1 MNPRIQEF
9 HCIMP
14 IGNIPSVLEHGILS
28 YERAARLPHRSVA
41 MPEMQD
47 RRDKKKIPGGLKLHQ
62 YASLYLDARNPMM
75 FKRKGEANSLCVLRV
90 STGVT
95 AIQGVVVTDMNAGS
109 DWMRAFPPDRIDCL
123 DLESIYADDWRHPGN
138 PPAYWRHK
146 AKKCAEVLV
155 PHCVPI
161 EYLSGAFV
169 ATDEGE
175 HALRRHGFPLP
186 ISLNPVMFFC
196 SL

>member
-1 MNPRIQEF
+1 
-9 HCIMP
+9 MP
-14 IGNIPSVLEHGILS
+14 IGNIPSVLEYGILS

-62 YASLYLDARNPMM
+62 YANLYLDARNPMM

-90 STGVT
+90 STKVT